1 MTFLME
7 NARAKKIWFDE
18 DNMWILL
25 IDGRQLSIP
34 KSFFPKFSQVSEDE
48 LNNFELSG
56 NGIGIHWDSLDEDLY
71 VPNLLIEFPSQNH
84 IKFA

>member
-34 KSFFPKFSQVSEDE
+34 KSFFPKFSQVSED
-48 LNNFELSG
+48 G
-56 NGIGIHWDSLDEDLY
+56 NVISFSNPLKASSKVILRL
-71 VPNLLIEFPSQNH
+71 
-84 IKFA
+84 

>member
-71 VPNLLIEFPSQNH
+71 VPNLLIEFPSQNYK
-84 IKFA
+84 KFA

>member
-48 LNNFELSG
+48 LKDIL
-56 NGIGIHWDSLDEDLY
+56 NG
-71 VPNLLIEFPSQNH
+71 
-84 IKFA
+84 